1 MQGVQQQGIRTQIG
15 IRTKLALY
23 EGYSALGKC
32 PECREGLVYTGDV
45 GGNELVCSYCGIVVG
60 REEGVTQEGALAQS
74 VSKKEPLGSYIVA
87 EGEGATPSLKGP
99 AFGWARLQPNIIGRG
114 KPDLTCSMLT
124 DRMAE
129 KLGLPKS
136 IAQAANVTAGRLLTQ
151 RKAYGWTIPSIS
163 AYSLLHA
170 CRAAAIVHISHREVL
185 QAYSAAGYR
194 VRKSDL
200 LRIGLESGIP
210 LPHPTSQDFVRA
222 VIARIQASRKVAERL
237 TKAGA
242 DHNNYFASLFELS
255 KELARASNQSN
266 GFNPRTIAA
275 GSVYLAS
282 VTMSPKTIT
291 QKDAAET
298 LGIKE
303 YTVREYCCRRTN
315 EEAGPVKCGPAPGG
329 HV

>member
-1 MQGVQQQGIRTQIG
+1 MQGVQSIRTTKGGRRIG
-15 IRTKLALY
+15 TAEY
-23 EGYSALGKC
+23 ELWAAVGRC
-32 PECREGLVYTGDV
+32 PECTEHLVRTGQEMVCPSCGVVAGAANVSEGSPSPT
-45 GGNELVCSYCGIVVG
+45 
-60 REEGVTQEGALAQS
+60 
-74 VSKKEPLGSYIVA
+74 VSKREPLGSYIVA

-114 KPDLTCSMLT
+114 KPDLTCSILT

-136 IAQAANVTAGRLLTQ
+136 FAQAANVTAGRLLTQ
-151 RKAYGWTIPSIS
+151 RKTYGWTIPSIS
-163 AYSLLHA
+163 AYSLLYA

-185 QAYSAAGYR
+185 QTYSDAGYR

-200 LRIGLESGIP
+200 LRIGLESGVS
-210 LPHPTSQDFVRA
+210 LPHPSPENFVRA
-222 VIARIQASRKVAERL
+222 AIAKIQSSEKVAERL
-237 TKAGA
+237 RKAGV
-242 DHNNYFASLFELS
+242 DHNQYFATLFELS
-255 KELARASNQSN
+255 KELAGASSQSN
-266 GFNPRTIAA
+266 GFNPRTVAA

-315 EEAGPVKCGPAPGG
+315 EEAGPVKCGAVHGG
-329 HV
+329 HDS